1 MSVAEGAPPGRCGYV
16 WPGGHEDG
24 DDPDRRSCCYRPT
37 LADSG
42 RCVWHTDPEDTGGK
56 SPDAMRAARLDPDE
70 EPGRTSEGGS
80 FVELLAGADLSGANL
95 SAADLSGAR
104 LDRATFAD
112 ATLLELGCTDGHLI
126 GTDLSGPS
134 VERAGLNRAEL
145 LGADLV
151 GARLYGALL
160 GDARIDRGTRLWPD
174 GGVSWRRLVGRDG
187 SDAGSLR
194 HRLGTVLRRGRRP
207 YCAYDPRY
215 ARDDGEPDVGRA
227 AEVYGRLESLARDNS
242 LPRLA
247 SECSL
252 GRKDVQ
258 FMQCRRHGD
267 LLMTLRSLVPN
278 LVARYGETPL
288 RVLGSGATT
297 VLVCGLVY
305 RAFGLVAR
313 ADGAGEPATLFENLY
328 FSALTFTTLV
338 YGDFS
343 PVEPAGRL
351 LAVAETSAGVVLLA
365 ILVFVFGRRTTR

>member
-1 MSVAEGAPPGRCGYV
+1 
-16 WPGGHEDG
+16 
-24 DDPDRRSCCYRPT
+24 
-37 LADSG
+37 
-42 RCVWHTDPEDTGGK
+42 
-56 SPDAMRAARLDPDE
+56 MRAARLDPDE

-80 FVELLAGADLSGANL
+80 FVELLDGADLSGVSLGDEVTLDRVSLRGADLSGAMLVGADLHGVDLAGADLSAANL

-134 VERAGLNRAEL
+134 VERARLNRAEL
-145 LGADLV
+145 LGADVV

-174 GGVSWRRLVGRDG
+174 GGVSWRRLVGRDE

-194 HRLGTVLRRGRRP
+194 HRLGTVLRRGRRL

-247 SECSL
+247 SECFL
-252 GRKDVQ
+252 G
-258 FMQCRRHGD
+258 
-267 LLMTLRSLVPN
+267 
-278 LVARYGETPL
+278 
-288 RVLGSGATT
+288 
-297 VLVCGLVY
+297 
-305 RAFGLVAR
+305 
-313 ADGAGEPATLFENLY
+313 
-328 FSALTFTTLV
+328 
-338 YGDFS
+338 
-343 PVEPAGRL
+343 
-351 LAVAETSAGVVLLA
+351 
-365 ILVFVFGRRTTR
+365 